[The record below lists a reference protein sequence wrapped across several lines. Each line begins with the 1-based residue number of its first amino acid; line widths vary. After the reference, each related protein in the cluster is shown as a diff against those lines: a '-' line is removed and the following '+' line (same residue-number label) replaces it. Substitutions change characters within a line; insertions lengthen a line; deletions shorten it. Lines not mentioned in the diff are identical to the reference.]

1 MGSKM
6 SEEKISRRGE
16 HIKQSI
22 VQNTPTRINAAK
34 SNKPTTKHIM
44 IKMSKKE
51 KRHIT
56 FKGASV
62 RQRLTC

>member
-51 KRHIT
+51 KK
-56 FKGASV
+56 KGTLLSKEL
-62 RQRLTC
+62 Q